1 MAYPIGTL
9 TLTGSLGVT
18 SITDT
23 YATHLDYLGFGG
35 LRAVAS
41 TTERNA
47 IPTERR
53 TFGMV
58 VTTEDGSGT
67 FILANTAMGGTNNT
81 LSDNDNW
88 KIFIPADTGIVSLN
102 GLVATT
108 QTFATGTAG
117 TNFTID
123 SATSTHTFNLPEASA
138 ANTGKLTSTD
148 WSTFSGK
155 QNALDI
161 TNLTDVGTDGITITN
176 GTGAVI
182 GASAV
187 TIAQAQ
193 SSSAQNGYLSSTDWT
208 AFDGKQARLDITNLT
223 DVGTDG
229 ITITNGTGAV
239 IGASAV
245 TIAQAQSSAGQNGY
259 LSSTD
264 WSNFNGKGTGSVTSI
279 SAGTGLS
286 TGGSPI
292 TTSGTIDF
300 SDANVAA
307 WAASP
312 SSANLI
318 TAMTDEV
325 GTGKLVFNGN
335 PNFTSIT
342 LDASTSINFDS
353 TTGGYIG
360 RTTSQKFG
368 FWGATAIV
376 QPTTGITAD
385 TFTSGVGTVLTDADT
400 FGGYTLAQ
408 IAAIL
413 RTVGLAA

>member
-1 MAYPIGTL
+1 VYGGDGGYCFIDQVNPSYQIVSYVNNNFFLYYPNSKGDTTL
-9 TLTGSLGVT
+9 MDLIVSDNTGSFINPACYDNNRHVLYTYKSSDPTTGGSIYRVKNIT
-18 SITDT
+18 SAPNIL
-23 YATHLDYLGFGG
+23 LD
-35 LRAVAS
+35 
-41 TTERNA
+41 
-47 IPTERR
+47 
-53 TFGMV
+53 
-58 VTTEDGSGT
+58 
-67 FILANTAMGGTNNT
+67 
-81 LSDNDNW
+81 
-88 KIFIPADTGIVSLN
+88 SLN
-102 GLVATT
+102 
-108 QTFATGTAG
+108 
-117 TNFTID
+117 
-123 SATSTHTFNLPEASA
+123 
-138 ANTGKLTSTD
+138 
-148 WSTFSGK
+148 
-155 QNALDI
+155 
-161 TNLTDVGTDGITITN
+161 
-176 GTGAVI
+176 
-182 GASAV
+182 
-187 TIAQAQ
+187 
-193 SSSAQNGYLSSTDWT
+193 
-208 AFDGKQARLDITNLT
+208 ITNLT

-286 TGGSPI
+286 TGANPI
-292 TTSGTIDF
+292 TTTGTIDF
-300 SDANVAA
+300 SDSNVGT
-307 WAASP
+307 WAATP

-342 LDASTSINFDS
+342 LDASTGINFDS

-376 QPTTGITAD
+376 QPTTGIAAD

-413 RTVGLAA
+413 RTSGLAA